1 MRGTEIRV
9 THWGVTE
16 MRGYLNKGPGDTQ
29 NTGVTKFK
37 AIRKGYTKYGN
48 T

>member
-16 MRGYLNKGPGDTQ
+16 MRGYLNKGDTQ
-29 NTGVTKFK
+29 NTR
-37 AIRKGYTKYGN
+37 ILNLKGYERDILN
-48 T
+48 TGTPK